1 MTKTL
6 EKYMDFFFFFFFL
19 NKNFFVKKF
28 IKIHGF
34 FFFVFFQKTARF
46 LCNAY
51 LENNDE

>member
-6 EKYMDFFFFFFFL
+6 EKYMDFIFFIFL
-19 NKNFFVKKF
+19 F
-28 IKIHGF
+28 
-34 FFFVFFQKTARF
+34 FFQKTARF

>member
-6 EKYMDFFFFFFFL
+6 EKYMDFFFFFFFE
-19 NKNFFVKKF
+19 
-28 IKIHGF
+28 
-34 FFFVFFQKTARF
+34 KTARF